1 MIIKSMGQDLL
12 LNTNMKKE
20 EINDWGSAINYIL
33 IRALVN
39 VTKHTISSLDEVL
52 KEDYSYDSL
61 YNRVIESWKYS
72 DKFHKLVKDN
82 PTSFIKRTEYII
94 VSCYEINV

>member
-20 EINDWGSAINYIL
+20 DVNDWTSAINYIL

-52 KEDYSYDSL
+52 KEDSSYDSL
-61 YNRVIESWKYS
+61 FNRVNESWNYS
-72 DKFHKLVKDN
+72 DKFYNLVKNN
-82 PTSFIKRTEYII
+82 PTTFIKRTEYII